1 MPGARPRRRAPPRS
15 TLETPLDDPTLAL
28 ADRRQRGFLGFV
40 ERVGNV
46 LPDPVMIFVWLIG
59 LLMVLSAVGA
69 GLGWSASLVYP
80 GATAPPFGE
89 LAGGVLTYR
98 AQSLF
103 AEPNVARLLTE
114 APRTLTGF
122 APLGL
127 ILLIMFGAGVAER
140 VGLFSALIRRS
151 LRNAP
156 RVLLTP
162 AVCLIGMVSHHASDA
177 GYVVFIPL
185 AALLYA
191 AAGRHPLAGLAAA
204 FAAVSGGHAGNLT
217 PGQGD
222 VLLFGFTQEAARIID
237 PAWTMNPLGNWW
249 FIVAVVVVF
258 TPVIWFLTD
267 RVIEPRLGRWD
278 GGADGSLPGEL
289 AKSEVTSAERRGLA
303 WAGLAALA
311 VVGGIVALCL
321 WPGYTPLIDEAARG
335 PARLQPFYTALIAA
349 VFVLFLA
356 CGIAFGV
363 ATGVVKSSRDVIAH
377 MIEGVRSLA
386 PYIVFALFAAHF
398 IAMFNWSRLGPIAAI
413 NGAEA
418 LQAIHLPAPVLLV
431 SVLLFSSFLDLF
443 IGSASAKWSALAPVV
458 VPMFMLLGISPEMT
472 QAAYRMGDSFTNI
485 MTPLMSY
492 FPLVLVY
499 CRRWDASFGVGSL
512 LALMLPYALSF
523 AVAGIAMTAGW
534 VFLDLPLG
542 PGAAVHYTPPGGL
555 LR

>member
-1 MPGARPRRRAPPRS
+1 V
-15 TLETPLDDPTLAL
+15 
-28 ADRRQRGFLGFV
+28 LGLV

-69 GLGWSASLVYP
+69 ALGWSASLAYSGSTP
-80 GATAPPFGE
+80 PPFAQLEDG
-89 LAGGVLTYR
+89 LLSYR

-103 AEPNVARLLTE
+103 AEANVARLLTE

-127 ILLIMFGAGVAER
+127 ILLIMFGAGIAEQ
-140 VGLFSALIRRS
+140 VGLFSALVRRS
-151 LRNAP
+151 LRGAP
-156 RVLLTP
+156 RALLTP
-162 AVCLIGMVSHHASDA
+162 SVCLVGMVSHHASDA

-222 VLLFGFTQEAARIID
+222 VLLFGFTQEAARIIE
-237 PAWTMNPLGNWW
+237 PGWTMNPLGNWW

-258 TPVIWFLTD
+258 TPIIWFLTD
-267 RVIEPRLGRWD
+267 RVIEPRLGPWGR
-278 GGADGSLPGEL
+278 GADAALRAEL
-289 AKSEVTSAERRGLA
+289 ARSEVTLAERRGLA
-303 WAGLAALA
+303 WAGVAALG
-311 VVGGIVALCL
+311 VVGGVAALCL
-321 WPGYTPLIDEAARG
+321 WPGYTPLVDESASG
-335 PARLQPFYTALIAA
+335 PARLQPFYTALVTA
-349 VFVLFLA
+349 VFLLFLGS
-356 CGIAFGV
+356 GIAFGV
-363 ATGVVKSSRDVIAH
+363 ATGAVRSSREVIDQ
-377 MIEGVRSLA
+377 MIAGVRSLA
-386 PYIVFALFAAHF
+386 PYVVFALFAAHF
-398 IAMFNWSRLGPIAAI
+398 VAMFNWSRLGPIAAI

-418 LQAIHLPAPVLLV
+418 LRSVGLPAPLLLV

-492 FPLVLVY
+492 FPLVLAY
-499 CRRWDASFGVGSL
+499 CRRWDPGFGVGSL
-512 LALMLPYALSF
+512 LALMLPFALAF
-523 AVAGIAMTAGW
+523 AAAGIVMTAGW
-534 VFLDLPLG
+534 ALLDLPLG
-542 PGAAVHYTPPGGL
+542 PGAGVQYAPPGGL
-555 LR
+555 LPGR